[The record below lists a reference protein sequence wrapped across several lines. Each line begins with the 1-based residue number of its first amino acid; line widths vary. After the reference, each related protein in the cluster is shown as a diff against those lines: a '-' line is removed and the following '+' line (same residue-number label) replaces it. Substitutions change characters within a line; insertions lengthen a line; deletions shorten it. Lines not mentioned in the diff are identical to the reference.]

1 MKILK
6 SNILQ
11 YVGETGTAD
20 VPTGNIKG
28 NVNEDG
34 SFKLEVTVF
43 NANEFFSE
51 ETQRIELTEFF
62 NQILDKSKEISGGAS
77 KEQKAGVMEE
87 QAWREVLERLAR
99 IETKLDNYETVRD
112 KAERALLIA
121 QSNAKLIEKM
131 EANNKWAWGFML
143 TLAVTI
149 IGYIITKII

>member
-1 MKILK
+1 MKLSIPSGVL
-6 SNILQ
+6 LFL
-11 YVGETGTAD
+11 G
-20 VPTGNIKG
+20 
-28 NVNEDG
+28 
-34 SFKLEVTVF
+34 
-43 NANEFFSE
+43 
-51 ETQRIELTEFF
+51 
-62 NQILDKSKEISGGAS
+62 KE
-77 KEQKAGVMEE
+77 GVMEE

-149 IGYIITKII
+149 IGYIITKIL